1 LPKIH
6 PKLRLLDHV
15 HSDDYV
21 IWDPFLHDLCGPCF
35 FREGFRDELPSRVT
49 IREGTGNYGA
59 PAIDPRV
66 IRHIEL
72 TLGLVPPRQGQSLPR
87 WRRWRDRFS
96 KEPSPEVF
104 PFASALWLLM
114 NFQPPLAKP
123 LVKFCYGMN
132 EVEISEELD
141 LSLYNVHERLSKA
154 VRTGQR
160 FLNAKTST

>member
-1 LPKIH
+1 MVH
-6 PKLRLLDHV
+6 PSLVKLDHV
-15 HSDDYV
+15 HSDDYI
-21 IWDPFLHDLCGPCF
+21 IWDPFLHNLCGPCY

-72 TLGLVPPRQGQSLPR
+72 TIGLEPPRVGEALTR
-87 WRRWRDRFS
+87 WRRRRNRFA
-96 KEPSPEVF
+96 KEPSPQMF
-104 PFASALWLLM
+104 PFASALWNLM
-114 NFQPPLAKP
+114 NYQPPLAKP

-132 EVEISEELD
+132 EFQIADDLDISF
-141 LSLYNVHERLSKA
+141 YNVHERLMKA

-160 FLNAKTST
+160 FLNAKEA